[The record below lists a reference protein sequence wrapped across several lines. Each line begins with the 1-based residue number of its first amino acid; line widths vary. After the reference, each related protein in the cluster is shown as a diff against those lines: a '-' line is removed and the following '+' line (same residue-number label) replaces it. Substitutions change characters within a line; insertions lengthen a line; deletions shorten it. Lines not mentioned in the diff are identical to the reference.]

1 MAGFNA
7 TISLPDVNTALDFI
21 TYAQSQKAINTAR
34 KLKNAAQINATIDI
48 VCNAI
53 IDGADP
59 ASIKAY
65 QLAQFAPASPAAPPT
80 TTPAP

>member
-7 TISLPDVNTALDFI
+7 TISLSDVNTALDFI
-21 TYAQSQKAINTAR
+21 TWAQGQKAINTAR
-34 KLKNAAQINATIDI
+34 KLKNAADINATIDT

-53 IDGADP
+53 IEGADP

-65 QLAQFAPASPAAPPT
+65 QLAQFAPPAPPT